1 MIFVKI
7 FVSLMILFVA
17 VNLVLTIYKLLN
29 RKWREGLENAN
40 PLASSSSSSTP
51 TVWEKCMTAAERLCK
66 KNDCRGVN
74 TRDNWRKGQF
84 DNDSSLPSGCFVQTN
99 SGSSNA
105 ATDGK
110 VTYWAG
116 INSNTA
122 YGAKNNG
129 KNYLTVDMTAPAPP
143 TTTVTTSNA
152 TKAMICPNGCTAPTE
167 LSGNCN
173 SLEKDASGNYYKD
186 CPYEC
191 TGEGC
196 GYDQQCSNCGA
207 FKITGLW
214 DKNGNYIGQDEGVQK
229 TAASTVAGG
238 TRTVGTPDGTLDDD
252 TAAAYSQAG
261 GSIST
266 PSAVKTA
273 TCDVVAIHN
282 NSAHSS
288 TYGQWFPG
296 QVSKL
301 NLSQTNYEHAGR
313 KFLNEES
320 IKKGIRTPLVMD
332 SEAEVLGRLL
342 WRVHLAAITQNCMKN
357 TATSVTTTMNDE
369 LALMKKV
376 HQIQNSSTE
385 SSISGTACAINT
397 STQPIQTANCPTT
410 GMMTNCGTGTDT
422 GDNRPGAY
430 TSGADATNSINSTV
444 PSVSGASTAYSTDYQ
459 PRNPNKKPKPYNSI
473 WDIF

>member
-1 MIFVKI
+1 MNFVKI

-17 VNLVLTIYKLLN
+17 VNLLLTIYRLLN
-29 RKWREGLENAN
+29 RKWREGLENASAATTATTAA
-40 PLASSSSSSTP
+40 PDSFADGERVRATSASSGKF
-51 TVWEKCMTAAERLCK
+51 W
-66 KNDCRGVN
+66 
-74 TRDNWRKGQF
+74 
-84 DNDSSLPSGCFVQTN
+84 
-99 SGSSNA
+99 
-105 ATDGK
+105 DGK
-110 VTYWAG
+110 VAHRNTDGTYKVVFDDGDTNPKVSAD
-116 INSNTA
+116 ILSSLVSKA
-122 YGAKNNG
+122 
-129 KNYLTVDMTAPAPP
+129 
-143 TTTVTTSNA
+143 TTTAQVAQAA
-152 TKAMICPNGCTAPTE
+152 TKAMVCPNGCTAPTA
-167 LSGNCN
+167 LTGNCN
-173 SLEKDASGNYYKD
+173 SLEKDASGNYYKN

-191 TGEGC
+191 TGDGC
-196 GYDQQCSNCGA
+196 QYDQQCSKCGA

-214 DKNGNYIGQDEGVQK
+214 DKNGNYIGQDESTQK
-229 TAASTVAGG
+229 TAASTVADG
-238 TRTVGTPDGTLDDD
+238 TRTAGVTDGTLDDD
-252 TAAAYSQAG
+252 TADAYSQAG

-273 TCDVVAIHN
+273 TCDVLAIHN

-320 IKKGIRTPLVMD
+320 IKKGITTPSVMD

-357 TATSVTTTMNDE
+357 TPTSVTTTMNDE

-376 HQIQNSSTE
+376 HQIQSSTTE

-410 GMMTNCGTGTDT
+410 GMMTNCGTGTGADT
-422 GDNRPGAY
+422 STGADA
-430 TSGADATNSINSTV
+430 SSADATNSINSTV

-459 PRNPNKKPKPYNSI
+459 PRNPNIKPKPYNSI

>member
-1 MIFVKI
+1 MNFVKI

-17 VNLVLTIYKLLN
+17 VNLLLTIYRLLN
-29 RKWREGLENAN
+29 RKWREGLENTNLTQA
-40 PLASSSSSSTP
+40 PTP
-51 TVWEKCMTAAERLCK
+51 AVK
-66 KNDCRGVN
+66 
-74 TRDNWRKGQF
+74 
-84 DNDSSLPSGCFVQTN
+84 S
-99 SGSSNA
+99 
-105 ATDGK
+105 
-110 VTYWAG
+110 
-116 INSNTA
+116 
-122 YGAKNNG
+122 
-129 KNYLTVDMTAPAPP
+129 
-143 TTTVTTSNA
+143 
-152 TKAMICPNGCTAPTE
+152 MICPNGCTAPTE
-167 LSGNCN
+167 LTGNCN
-173 SLEKDASGNYYKD
+173 SLEKDASGNYYKK

-191 TGEGC
+191 TGKGC
-196 GYDQQCSNCGA
+196 QYDQQCSNCGG

-214 DKNGNYIGQDEGVQK
+214 DKNGNYIGQDENVQK
-229 TAASTVAGG
+229 IAASNVAGG
-238 TRTVGTPDGTLDDD
+238 TRTVGTPDGTLDAD
-252 TAAAYSQAG
+252 TADAYNQAG

-273 TCDVVAIHN
+273 TCDVLAIHN

-288 TYGQWFPG
+288 TYGQWFPRN
-296 QVSKL
+296 VSKL

-357 TATSVTTTMNDE
+357 IPTSVTTTMNDE

-376 HQIQNSSTE
+376 HQIQNSRTE

-410 GMMTNCGTGTDT
+410 GMMT
-422 GDNRPGAY
+422 DNRPGAY
-430 TSGADATNSINSTV
+430 ASSAGATNSINSTV
-444 PSVSGASTAYSTDYQ
+444 PSVSGAPTAYSTNYK

>member
-1 MIFVKI
+1 MDFVKI

-17 VNLVLTIYKLLN
+17 VNLLLTIYRLLN

-40 PLASSSSSSTP
+40 ECGPGSYCKTWKTP
-51 TVWEKCMTAAERLCK
+51 PVCHGSDKPCNAPAAAA
-66 KNDCRGVN
+66 
-74 TRDNWRKGQF
+74 
-84 DNDSSLPSGCFVQTN
+84 PAAIPAPVQ
-99 SGSSNA
+99 A
-105 ATDGK
+105 PVQAP
-110 VTYWAG
+110 AQ
-116 INSNTA
+116 A
-122 YGAKNNG
+122 Q
-129 KNYLTVDMTAPAPP
+129 APAPAQAP
-143 TTTVTTSNA
+143 AQAQVQAPAQAPRQHKSLV
-152 TKAMICPNGCTAPTE
+152 CPNGCTAPTE
-167 LSGNCN
+167 LTGNCN
-173 SLEKDASGNYYKD
+173 SLEKDANGNYYKN

-191 TGEGC
+191 SGPGC
-196 GYDQQCSNCGA
+196 QYDQQCTDCGA

-214 DKNGNYIGQDEGVQK
+214 DKNGNYIGQDESVQK

-238 TRTVGTPDGTLDDD
+238 TRAVGMPDGTLDAD
-252 TAAAYSQAG
+252 TADAYSRAG
-261 GSIST
+261 GSISI
-266 PSAVKTA
+266 PSSVKTVA
-273 TCDVVAIHN
+273 CDVLAIHN

-320 IKKGIRTPLVMD
+320 VKKGVRTPLVMD

-357 TATSVTTTMNDE
+357 TPTSVTTTMNDE

-376 HQIQNSSTE
+376 HQIQNSRTE

-397 STQPIQTANCPTT
+397 SCQPKQTASLSTT
-410 GMMTNCGTGTDT
+410 GMMTNCG
-422 GDNRPGAY
+422 DNRPGAY
-430 TSGADATNSINSTV
+430 ALAADATNSINSTV
-444 PSVSGASTAYSTDYQ
+444 PSVSGGSSSYSSNYK

>member
-1 MIFVKI
+1 
-7 FVSLMILFVA
+7 MILFVA
-17 VNLVLTIYKLLN
+17 VNLLLTVYRLLN

-51 TVWEKCMTAAERLCK
+51 TEWEKCTAAAERLCK
-66 KNDCRGVN
+66 KNDCRNVS
-74 TRDNWRKGQF
+74 TRGTFRKKQY
-84 DNDSSLPSGCFVQTN
+84 DNDASLPSGCFVQTN
-99 SGSSNA
+99 ECSTRRPSDCANG
-105 ATDGK
+105 TDDK
-110 VTYWAG
+110 ITYWTG
-116 INSNTA
+116 INTNTDW
-122 YGAKNNG
+122 GAKDNG
-129 KNYLTVDMTAPAPP
+129 KTAPAQPAQAAP
-143 TTTVTTSNA
+143 AA
-152 TKAMICPNGCTAPTE
+152 TKAMVCPNGCTAPTA
-167 LSGNCN
+167 LTGNCN

-196 GYDQQCSNCGA
+196 QYDQQCSNCGA

-214 DKNGNYIGQDEGVQK
+214 DKNGNYIGQDESVQK

-357 TATSVTTTMNDE
+357 IIQ
-369 LALMKKV
+369 V
-376 HQIQNSSTE
+376 HNLYKLRIVLQLE
-385 SSISGTACAINT
+385 
-397 STQPIQTANCPTT
+397 
-410 GMMTNCGTGTDT
+410 
-422 GDNRPGAY
+422 
-430 TSGADATNSINSTV
+430 
-444 PSVSGASTAYSTDYQ
+444 
-459 PRNPNKKPKPYNSI
+459 
-473 WDIF
+473 

>member
-1 MIFVKI
+1 MKLMVLQME
-7 FVSLMILFVA
+7 LMILPAELMVVPVQRMVVVVLVVIVKHGNILQFVKE
-17 VNLVLTIYKLLN
+17 LTNHVMHQQRQHKHQQHQQHQ
-29 RKWREGLENAN
+29 AQA
-40 PLASSSSSSTP
+40 P
-51 TVWEKCMTAAERLCK
+51 V
-66 KNDCRGVN
+66 
-74 TRDNWRKGQF
+74 
-84 DNDSSLPSGCFVQTN
+84 
-99 SGSSNA
+99 
-105 ATDGK
+105 
-110 VTYWAG
+110 
-116 INSNTA
+116 
-122 YGAKNNG
+122 
-129 KNYLTVDMTAPAPP
+129 APAAPAQAP
-143 TTTVTTSNA
+143 VA
-152 TKAMICPNGCTAPTE
+152 PAAPAQAQAQAVKAMVCPNGCTAPTE
-167 LSGNCN
+167 LTGNCN
-173 SLEKDASGNYYKD
+173 SLEKDANGNYYKN

-191 TGEGC
+191 TGDGC
-196 GYDQQCSNCGA
+196 QYDQQCSDCGA

-214 DKNGNYIGQDEGVQK
+214 DKNGNYIGQDENVQK
-229 TAASTVAGG
+229 TAASTVADG

-252 TAAAYSQAG
+252 TADAYNQAGG

-273 TCDVVAIHN
+273 TCDVLTIHN

-320 IKKGIRTPLVMD
+320 VKKGIRTPLVMD

-357 TATSVTTTMNDE
+357 APASVTTTMDDE

-376 HQIQNSSTE
+376 HQIQNSRTE
-385 SSISGTACAINT
+385 SSISGTACAVNT
-397 STQPIQTANCPTT
+397 SCQPKQTASCSTT
-410 GMMTNCGTGTDT
+410 GMMTNCG
-422 GDNRPGAY
+422 DNRPGVYAPGAY
-430 TSGADATNSINSTV
+430 VSSEDATNSINSTV
-444 PSVSGASTAYSTDYQ
+444 PSVSGTSTAYSPDYE

>member
-1 MIFVKI
+1 MNLAKL
-7 FVSLMILFVA
+7 FVSLVILFVA
-17 VNLVLTIYKLLN
+17 VNLVLTIYRLLN

-51 TVWEKCMTAAERLCK
+51 TKWEKCMTAAERLCK

-74 TRDNWRKGQF
+74 TRVNFRKGKF

-99 SGSSNA
+99 FGSSNA

-122 YGAKNNG
+122 YGAKDNG

-143 TTTVTTSNA
+143 TKTATTSMA
-152 TKAMICPNGCTAPTE
+152 TKALVCPNGCTPPTE
-167 LSGNCN
+167 LTGNCN
-173 SLEKDASGNYYKD
+173 SLEKDANGNYYKN

-191 TGEGC
+191 TGGDC
-196 GYDQQCSNCGA
+196 QYDQQCTDCGA

-214 DKNGNYIGQDEGVQK
+214 DKNGNYIGQDENVKK
-229 TAASTVAGG
+229 TAASTVTDS
-238 TRTVGTPDGTLDDD
+238 TRTAGVSDGTLDDD
-252 TAAAYSQAG
+252 TADAYAQAG

-266 PSAVKTA
+266 PTTVTTP
-273 TCDVVAIHN
+273 TCDVLAIHN

-288 TYGQWFPG
+288 TYGQWFPA
-296 QVSKL
+296 QVSQL

-320 IKKGIRTPLVMD
+320 IKKGIRTPLIMD

-342 WRVHLAAITQNCMKN
+342 WRVHLAAITQNCMKS
-357 TATSVTTTMNDE
+357 TPASVTTTMTDE

-376 HQIQNSSTE
+376 HQIQNSRTE

-410 GMMTNCGTGTDT
+410 GMMT
-422 GDNRPGAY
+422 DNRPGAY
-430 TSGADATNSINSTV
+430 ASSTDASSADSTSSINSVV
-444 PSVSGASTAYSTDYQ
+444 PSVSGGSTAYAYDYK
-459 PRNPNKKPKPYNSI
+459 PRNPNKKPRPYNSV